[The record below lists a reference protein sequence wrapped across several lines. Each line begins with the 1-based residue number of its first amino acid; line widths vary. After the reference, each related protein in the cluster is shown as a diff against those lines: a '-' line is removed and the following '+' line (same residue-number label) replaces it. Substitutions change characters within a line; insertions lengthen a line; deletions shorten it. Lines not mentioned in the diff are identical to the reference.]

1 MALPVLPTYYYR
13 DHFVEMLQFVERT
26 YGEILTDEHR
36 SFVAGF
42 NNLSQ
47 DAQCLLI
54 RMVNRRGAIFNRALS
69 GTPKSPTS
77 GLRSTIS

>member
-36 SFVAGF
+36 AFVACF
-42 NNLSQ
+42 RELSQ
-47 DAQCLLI
+47 DTRNAC
-54 RMVNRRGAIFNRALS
+54 
-69 GTPKSPTS
+69 
-77 GLRSTIS
+77 